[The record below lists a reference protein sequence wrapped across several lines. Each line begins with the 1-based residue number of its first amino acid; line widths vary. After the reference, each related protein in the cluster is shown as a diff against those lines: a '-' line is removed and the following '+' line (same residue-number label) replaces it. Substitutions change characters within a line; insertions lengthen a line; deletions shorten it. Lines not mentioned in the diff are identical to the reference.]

1 MVQAHSGL
9 QIVELYI
16 NSFSE
21 SIPDIGEGN
30 SDDEQGILGSSEMIH
45 IGMRWMNQICSLRV
59 MMFLD
64 HLLGGEGETIEM
76 LETSVRRVGKIDS
89 GRSTVDRS
97 NIGSDDDDHDHDHDV
112 NSNMARSDNVTYPP
126 KSD

>member
-1 MVQAHSGL
+1 VDEPNMF
-9 QIVELYI
+9 VESNDVPGPFI
-16 NSFSE
+16 GGGGGDNRDVG
-21 SIPDIGEGN
+21 DIGEEGRED
-30 SDDEQGILGSSEMIH
+30 SD
-45 IGMRWMNQICSLRV
+45 
-59 MMFLD
+59 
-64 HLLGGEGETIEM
+64 GGEGEESG
-76 LETSVRRVGKIDS
+76 EDEECEDS

>member
-59 MMFLD
+59 MPSPH
-64 HLLGGEGETIEM
+64 HLRGGAGETIEM
-76 LETSVRRVGKIDS
+76 LETSVRRVGKIVMVVRVKRVARMKS
-89 GRSTVDRS
+89 VKTVVGQQSTVPTLDLTMM
-97 NIGSDDDDHDHDHDV
+97 I
-112 NSNMARSDNVTYPP
+112 MIMIMM
-126 KSD
+126 